1 MDTILVKVRLP
12 CSAARLEN
20 ALLKAAHNGHWH
32 DAQVKVDEKGNLIV
46 TYPDASK

>member
-20 ALLKAAHNGHWH
+20 ALLKAAHNGHWN
-32 DAQVKVDEKGNLIV
+32 DAQVTTDDEKNLIV
-46 TYPDASK
+46 TYPEESE